1 MVLVTIRCRS
11 MSYRRGTGMS
21 SKVLT
26 RALAALIPLVLAG
39 TIAPIASAAPPVDD
53 PFYRYRN
60 VR

>member
-1 MVLVTIRCRS
+1 
-11 MSYRRGTGMS
+11 MS